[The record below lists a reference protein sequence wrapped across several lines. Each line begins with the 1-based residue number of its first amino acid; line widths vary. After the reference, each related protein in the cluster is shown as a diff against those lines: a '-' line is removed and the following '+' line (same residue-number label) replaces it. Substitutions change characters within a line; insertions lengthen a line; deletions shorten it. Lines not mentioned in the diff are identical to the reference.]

1 MTYSGPNGSPSV
13 VAVEDNKLAFGT
25 FMGVFTP
32 SVLTIL
38 GAIMYLRFGWVVGN
52 AGLSSTI
59 MIVLLANLVTLATA
73 LSVSALATS
82 QKVGVGGA
90 YYLVSR
96 SLGLAMGGAVGL
108 PLYLSQAVSITL
120 YSYALVE
127 ALQYIWPTLPLQLTA
142 AGLVVVITLGAAKST
157 SFALKSQAFILIAVA
172 LSIASLLWG
181 ADWGAPISIAEG
193 TYSDVSVNGFWDVFA
208 VFFPAVT
215 GILTGLSL
223 SGDLRDPEKSLPIG
237 TISAVLVGFII
248 YIFVPLALAH
258 HDDVAALN
266 SDPLVWL
273 SVAAVPML
281 IFPGLISAILSSA
294 LGSVLAA
301 PRTLQAL
308 SDDTILPAGLGR
320 LSQGQP
326 KIATWV
332 SGCVALLAVLLG
344 DLNAV
349 ATVVTLFF
357 LTTYGMINVVS
368 TIETVVGNPSY
379 RPRMRVHWI
388 LSLAAAVACFSMM
401 FLISPSAAVI
411 AFFVEALIYVYLSR
425 RSLRTTWGD
434 MRAGMHL
441 AIARWALLKQRDLA
455 EHPRNWRPHILVFS
469 SKVERDLNEIK
480 LATGLSQDR
489 GIITVATLKVG
500 DFDQMRDTDIE
511 AAAND
516 RLLVEEGI
524 TAFCEV
530 DVVPD
535 LETGIITVAQANGIA
550 GVQSNTV
557 MLRWPRTESCF
568 PPSALRV
575 MRRLEQLGLS
585 LLVVRLAGDEAEG
598 FHRIDVWW
606 SGREDN
612 GDLMLLLAHL
622 LTQNRKWRRAVVT
635 IKTVVDSLDLV
646 SEARESL
653 ELVCE
658 ETRIDAEVVVVVRR
672 EGEDIK
678 KTIKRHSAEG
688 TMVMLGLGIPEVGL
702 EEKFG
707 ERMTELVEGLPN
719 VILVRNSGPFKGQL
733 IHTAADQGSNL

>member
-1 MTYSGPNGSPSV
+1 MTTSGHIVEKQGSP
-13 VAVEDNKLAFGT
+13 EENGKLAFGT

-59 MIVLLANLVTLATA
+59 IIVLLANLVTLATA

-120 YSYALVE
+120 YCYALVE
-127 ALQYIWPTLPLQLTA
+127 ALQYIWPSIPIQITA
-142 AGLVVVITLGAAKST
+142 AGLVIVITLGAARST
-157 SFALKSQAFILIAVA
+157 AFALKSQAFILIAVA
-172 LSIASLLWG
+172 LSIGSLLWG
-181 ADWGAPISIAEG
+181 ADWSAPIAVAEG
-193 TYSDVSVNGFWDVFA
+193 SYNDVTVNGFWDVFA

-237 TISAVLVGFII
+237 TISAVLVGFLI

-258 HDDVAALN
+258 HSDVEALN

-281 IFPGLISAILSSA
+281 IFPGLITAILSSA

-308 SDDTILPAGLGR
+308 SDDTILPAGLGK

-326 KIATWV
+326 KIATWM
-332 SGCVALLAVLLG
+332 SGVVALLAVLLG

-357 LTTYGMINVVS
+357 LTTYGMINVVAA
-368 TIETVVGNPSY
+368 IETLVGNPSF
-379 RPRMRVHWI
+379 RPRMRVNWVV
-388 LSLAAAVACFSMM
+388 SLAAAVACFSMM
-401 FLISPSAAVI
+401 FLISPSAAVV
-411 AFFVEALIYVYLSR
+411 AFVIEALIYVYLSR

-441 AIARWALLKQRDLA
+441 AIARWALLKQRSLA

-469 SKVERDLNEIK
+469 SKVDQDLNEIK

-500 DFDQMRDTDIE
+500 DFDQMKDTDLE
-511 AAAND
+511 ATAND
-516 RLLVEEGI
+516 RLLQEEGI

-557 MLRWPRTESCF
+557 MLRWPRTERSF
-568 PPSALRV
+568 PLSALRV
-575 MRRLEQLGLS
+575 MRRLDQLGLS
-585 LLVVRLAGDEAEG
+585 LLVVRLAGDEAEV

-612 GDLMLLLAHL
+612 GDLMLLMAHL
-622 LTQNRKWRRAVVT
+622 LTQNRRWRRAVIT
-635 IKTVVDSLDLV
+635 IKTAVNSLEEV
-646 SEARESL
+646 QEARDSL

-658 ETRIDAEVVVVVRR
+658 ETRIDADVVVVVRR
-672 EGEDIK
+672 EGEGVQQ
-678 KTIKRHSAEG
+678 TIRRHSAEG
-688 TMVMLGLGIPEVGL
+688 TMVMLGLGIPSLGG
-702 EEKFG
+702 EESFG
-707 ERMTELVEGLPN
+707 ERMTDLVEGLPN
-719 VILVRNSGPFKGQL
+719 VILVRNSGPFKGKL